1 MVQNQEGQEQ
11 AKKLGQVVAKAWQDE
26 GFKQRL
32 VANPKTVLGEHGLAV
47 PAGVTVRVVED
58 TADTFHLVLPPK
70 PASGELPDDEL
81 EQVAGGER
89 ALNYLQVR
97 YPS

>member
-32 VANPKTVLGEHGLAV
+32 VANPQAVLQEHGLPV
-47 PAGVTVRVVED
+47 PAR
-58 TADTFHLVLPPK
+58 
-70 PASGELPDDEL
+70 
-81 EQVAGGER
+81 
-89 ALNYLQVR
+89 
-97 YPS
+97 